1 MLQAV
6 CEEPTSVHTERL
18 KWLERNVLVA
28 ASRVLKHVA
37 AERERTR
44 AESMLHVCGDLVDL
58 DTVTLSVKILKH
70 VHQFVQC
77 GWCVCTWIT
86 MCVFTLF
93 S

>member
-1 MLQAV
+1 M
-6 CEEPTSVHTERL
+6 CEDPSVAHMERL

-44 AESMLHVCGDLVDL
+44 AESMLHVCGDLIDL

-70 VHQFVQC
+70 V
-77 GWCVCTWIT
+77 
-86 MCVFTLF
+86 